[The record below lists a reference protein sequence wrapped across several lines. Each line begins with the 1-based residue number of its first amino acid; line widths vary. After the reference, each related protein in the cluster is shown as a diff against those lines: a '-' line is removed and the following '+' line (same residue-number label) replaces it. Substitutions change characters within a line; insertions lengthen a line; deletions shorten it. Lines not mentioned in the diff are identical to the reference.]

1 MSISEPNNL
10 TKFFLEPTNSTHRQ
24 YEALRAY
31 YVEGLS
37 SAEAARRF
45 GYTPGS
51 FRVLCHE
58 FRRTSQREFFRPPAK
73 GPQASPKVDKVRA
86 AVIALRKQ
94 NRSIY
99 AISRALEE
107 AGSTLSP
114 AAISLILK
122 EEGFAR
128 LPRRSD
134 EERPLLIAAGL
145 HDTAVSIPWLAHKR
159 LQIGLG

>member
-10 TKFFLEPTNSTHRQ
+10 TKFFLEPANSTHRQ

-37 SAEAARRF
+37 SAEAAKRF

-58 FRRTSQREFFRPPAK
+58 FRRNPQREFFQPPAT
-73 GPQASPKVDKVRA
+73 GPQTSPKVDKVRQ

-94 NRSIY
+94 NLSEYSTQFCHSVHAKAATYSSAMLTSDRSV
-99 AISRALEE
+99 ATR
-107 AGSTLSP
+107 
-114 AAISLILK
+114 
-122 EEGFAR
+122 
-128 LPRRSD
+128 
-134 EERPLLIAAGL
+134 
-145 HDTAVSIPWLAHKR
+145 VVNC
-159 LQIGLG
+159 